1 MGPFGYTPPAFSTP
15 ADPMAAAGGYMT
27 EEIKHQEPTQNQK
40 RDDYRNN
47 LNGGEYIN
55 SHFTLSIIAVIL
67 SCFTGFFTI
76 PIALAALILSLRAQD
91 WARDDRLEEARRVAW
106 WAGFCG
112 WLTILI
118 AIIPLILV
126 IFFGGTI
133 LALLTAMLATA

>member
-1 MGPFGYTPPAFSTP
+1 
-15 ADPMAAAGGYMT
+15 MT
-27 EEIKHQEPTQNQK
+27 EEIKHKEPTQNQK

-91 WARDDRLEEARRVAW
+91 WTRDDRMEEAQRVAW

-112 WLTILI
+112 WLTIII
-118 AIIPLILV
+118 AVVPLLFI

-133 LALLTAMLATA
+133 IAFLTAMLAAA

>member
-1 MGPFGYTPPAFSTP
+1 
-15 ADPMAAAGGYMT
+15 MT

-91 WARDDRLEEARRVAW
+91 WARDDRLEEAQRVAW